1 MFYKKY
7 KNILKPQKIPSKI
20 IKKMKFYYKKKKYDK
35 SKFEQKQNEIFKNL
49 KLDRNLGLEKLNNI
63 KKQFNFLNDRPMSSE
78 HEVLFSSIS
87 LINNFKIHKI
97 LEIGTFDGAN
107 SFLLSK
113 LFPESKIHTI
123 DLGSNDDDFIN
134 FYNRKES
141 IKKFID
147 LRNQNLSKNNL
158 INFTEMNSLNL
169 INSKEKYDLIWIDGA
184 HGYPVVCIDI
194 INSLNLI
201 SNNGFILCDDIYTEL
216 KYSDSDRMYNSTA
229 SYETLNALNKQ
240 NLISL
245 ELIFKRLGS
254 EHNCVEE
261 ERQFVA
267 IFKKIQ

>member
-1 MFYKKY
+1 MFFKIY

-35 SKFEQKQNEIFKNL
+35 SKFEKKQNEIFKNL

-87 LINNFKIHKI
+87 LINN
-97 LEIGTFDGAN
+97 
-107 SFLLSK
+107 
-113 LFPESKIHTI
+113 SKIHTI

-134 FYNRKES
+134 FYYRKES